1 MKADS
6 SRKGPQARAT
16 GGGRGDMTLRS
27 NSNMH
32 QESPGRRR
40 HSFAPA
46 ALAILMVTAT
56 CLSAAGEATADN
68 LGIPRAE
75 GGVLKNPAVV
85 VPAPPAAPIPAP
97 APAPATMPGPP
108 ARSAW
113 PSPKPADPAKAA
125 APGLRPAAPAAAPLV
140 PAAAPVAPAAAPVAP
155 AAAPV
160 AMKPAPPKAPAAP
173 PRAVAAPAAPSAP
186 APAPAPKAPAPRR
199 DAAAADDGTKD
210 SIVLNFENADIR
222 EVIYSLAVAMNLNYW
237 VDPRVQGQVTVRTSG
252 KLARADLEPIFH
264 QLLRNNGF
272 AAVKNGDLY
281 SIVPAEEAKTKIV
294 IPGVA
299 HDPSGRFVMNVVKVR
314 HVSAD
319 QMAQTV
325 TPFVSPGGDVISFPR
340 SNLVIITDIARNAD
354 RLEELVRTF
363 DTNTFAEMNAKIF
376 KVEHAVLED
385 LSAELMS
392 ILEAYHTAETGSPTV
407 LIPLSRLNAIAVI
420 SSDRAVVMAVDY
432 WVSVLDV
439 EAEAGGR
446 RQVYVYRVENSK
458 AVDLAGVLSEV
469 YGDSGGTS
477 RGGRRSRSGDAA
489 EAGLGLGGGL
499 ANSRSG
505 SGSGTSASSRRGA
518 NARSSSDDSSGGLSS
533 SGSGGLGSSTR
544 GGSSSSRG
552 GRSGRAGSA
561 GGGGVVLGGEG
572 QSEIFEQEV
581 KVVEDEVTNSL
592 VVLSTPRDYETLRTV
607 LRSLDVVPRQVLFEA
622 LIAEIS
628 LTEGDRL
635 SIMQTLQ
642 PSNADTSGKTGDQGG
657 SYFDMF
663 GEEMRMIGAIGA
675 GGLTGAISAYR
686 NGIEIYKGVIDAA
699 ANRGKAKILSRPN
712 LMTSDNQEA
721 RLLVGQEVPILTTQ
735 SNSDVQNNSTTQ
747 ILQSVQYR
755 DTGLVIR
762 ALPQVNSEG
771 LVNLEL
777 SLEISEVA
785 PGQSAGGIQSPTFT
799 TRKAETTVV
808 VNSGETLIIGG
819 IIAESTNDDKEGV
832 PYLMDVP
839 VIGRLFRADNTSR
852 RRVEL
857 IVLITPFVVRDRDE
871 ARSVTEDFRRRVDNV
886 LQDVDI
892 SDQRDPGSHT
902 LIIEAP
908 TGPTPPP
915 APPPSKHPKVLPPN
929 GGPIPLDFR
938 ESKS

>member
-1 MKADS
+1 MVLVVATTVVFE
-6 SRKGPQARAT
+6 SRDAT
-16 GGGRGDMTLRS
+16 AGFLTPGSHVNKGGGAKK
-27 NSNMH
+27 H
-32 QESPGRRR
+32 AEES
-40 HSFAPA
+40 
-46 ALAILMVTAT
+46 
-56 CLSAAGEATADN
+56 
-68 LGIPRAE
+68 
-75 GGVLKNPAVV
+75 
-85 VPAPPAAPIPAP
+85 
-97 APAPATMPGPP
+97 
-108 ARSAW
+108 
-113 PSPKPADPAKAA
+113 
-125 APGLRPAAPAAAPLV
+125 
-140 PAAAPVAPAAAPVAP
+140 
-155 AAAPV
+155 
-160 AMKPAPPKAPAAP
+160 APAAP
-173 PRAVAAPAAPSAP
+173 PAAGRPSAAPASVAP
-186 APAPAPKAPAPRR
+186 ASVAPAPKTGASADGNAPSHEANPNE
-199 DAAAADDGTKD
+199 DAAADD

-222 EVIYSLAVAMNLNYW
+222 EVIYSLAVAMNINYW

-252 KLARADLEPIFH
+252 RLSREDLAPIFH

-272 AAVKNGDLY
+272 AAVKTGDLY
-281 SIVPAEEAKTKIV
+281 SIVPAEEAKTRI
-294 IPGVA
+294 IQPGGDLGA
-299 HDPSGRFVMNVVKVR
+299 ENHFVMNVVKVR
-314 HVSAD
+314 HVNAD

-340 SNLVIITDIARNAD
+340 SNLVIVTDIASNAN
-354 RLEELVRTF
+354 RLEELIRTF

-376 KVEHAVLED
+376 KVEHAVLDD
-385 LSAELMS
+385 LAAELQS
-392 ILEAYHTAETGSPTV
+392 ILEAYHTAESGSAAV

-420 SSDRAVVMAVDY
+420 AHDPAAVMTVDY

-469 YGDSGGTS
+469 YGEGGGTSS
-477 RGGRRSRSGDAA
+477 RGGRRARSGDAA
-489 EAGLGLGGGL
+489 EAGLGLGGGISNTRGGSS
-499 ANSRSG
+499 NSSSSRR
-505 SGSGTSASSRRGA
+505 SASSRS
-518 NARSSSDDSSGGLSS
+518 NAGIDDGSSGSSGGGLGSGGSS
-533 SGSGGLGSSTR
+533 SSGGLGSSSR
-544 GGSSSSRG
+544 GGSSRG
-552 GRSGRAGSA
+552 GRAGRSSSGGG

-581 KVVEDEVTNSL
+581 RVVEDEITNSL
-592 VVLSTPRDYETLRTV
+592 VILSTPRDYETLRTV

-628 LTEGDRL
+628 LTEGDHL
-635 SIMQTLQ
+635 SIMQSLQ
-642 PSNADTSGKTGDQGG
+642 GSNSDTIGKGGDQGG

-663 GEEMRMIGAIGA
+663 GQELRLIGDVGA
-675 GGLTGAISAYR
+675 GGLLGAVTAYR
-686 NGIEIYKGVIDAA
+686 HGIEIYKGVIDAA
-699 ANRGKAKILSRPN
+699 ANHGKAKILSRPN

-735 SNSDVQNNSTTQ
+735 SNSTVQNNSTTQ

-819 IIAESTNDDKEGV
+819 IIADSNNDDREGV

-839 VIGRLFRADNTSR
+839 VLGRLFRSDVTSR

-871 ARSVTEDFRRRVDNV
+871 ARSVTENFRRRVDSV
-886 LQDVDI
+886 LEDVDLI
-892 SDQRDPGSHT
+892 DTRDPASHT
-902 LIIEAP
+902 LILEAP
-908 TGPTPPP
+908 GGLAPPPPP
-915 APPPSKHPKVLPPN
+915 APSSHTPVSPPN

-938 ESKS
+938 ESRS

>member
-1 MKADS
+1 MS
-6 SRKGPQARAT
+6 SAIVLA
-16 GGGRGDMTLRS
+16 
-27 NSNMH
+27 
-32 QESPGRRR
+32 
-40 HSFAPA
+40 A
-46 ALAILMVTAT
+46 ALVSLTA
-56 CLSAAGEATADN
+56 SHAGATDFG
-68 LGIPRAE
+68 LRGRSH
-75 GGVLKNPAVV
+75 GKDS
-85 VPAPPAAPIPAP
+85 
-97 APAPATMPGPP
+97 PATV
-108 ARSAW
+108 
-113 PSPKPADPAKAA
+113 
-125 APGLRPAAPAAAPLV
+125 PAAPAV
-140 PAAAPVAPAAAPVAP
+140 PGAVVAPAPVVVPGP
-155 AAAPV
+155 AV
-160 AMKPAPPKAPAAP
+160 RTPA
-173 PRAVAAPAAPSAP
+173 VIQETTETVVHENSG
-186 APAPAPKAPAPRR
+186 
-199 DAAAADDGTKD
+199 DD

-222 EVIYSLAVAMNLNYW
+222 EVIYSLAVAMNINYW
-237 VDPRVQGQVTVRTSG
+237 IDPRVQGQVTVRTSG
-252 KLARADLEPIFH
+252 KLARADLFPIFH

-272 AAVKNGDLY
+272 AAVKTGDLY
-281 SIVPAEEAKTKIV
+281 SIVPAEDAKTKV
-294 IPGVA
+294 ILPGSPLA
-299 HDPSGRFVMNVVKVR
+299 AEGHFVMNVIKVS
-314 HVSAD
+314 HVGAD

-340 SNLVIITDIARNAD
+340 SNLVIVTDIARNAD
-354 RLEELVRTF
+354 RLEELIRTF

-385 LSAELMS
+385 LTAELQS
-392 ILEAYHTAETGSPTV
+392 ILEAYHAAETGSAAV
-407 LIPLSRLNAIAVI
+407 LIPLTRLGAIAVI
-420 SSDRAVVMAVDY
+420 AHDRAVVMAVDY

-469 YGDSGGTS
+469 YGASTSGGG
-477 RGGRRSRSGDAA
+477 GGRRARSGEAA

-499 ANSRSG
+499 ANSRS
-505 SGSGTSASSRRGA
+505 SGSSNR
-518 NARSSSDDSSGGLSS
+518 RSSSSRSGGGLDDSDSSSSSMSSTGGLSS
-533 SGSGGLGSSTR
+533 SGGGSSGGGLSSSGRGSTR
-544 GGSSSSRG
+544 GGNRG
-552 GRSGRAGSA
+552 GRSGTGRSSSGGG

-572 QSEIFEQEV
+572 QNEIFEQEV
-581 KVVEDEVTNSL
+581 RVVEDETTNSL
-592 VVLSTPRDYETLRTV
+592 VILSTPRDYETLRTV

-628 LTEGDRL
+628 LTEGDSL
-635 SIMQTLQ
+635 SIMQSLQ
-642 PSNADTSGKTGDQGG
+642 GSNADTTGKTGDQGG
-657 SYFDMF
+657 TYFDAF
-663 GEEMRMIGAIGA
+663 GEELRLIGAIGS
-675 GGLTGAISAYR
+675 GGLLGAVTAYR
-686 NGIEIYKGVIDAA
+686 SGIEIYKGVINAA

-735 SNSDVQNNSTTQ
+735 SNSTVQNNSTTQ
-747 ILQSVQYR
+747 LLQSVQYR

-819 IIAESTNDDKEGV
+819 IIADSNNSDKEGV

-839 VIGRLFRADNTSR
+839 VLGRLFRSDTNTR

-871 ARSVTEDFRRRVDNV
+871 ARSVTADFRRRVDSV
-886 LQDVDI
+886 LEDVELI
-892 SDQRDPGSHT
+892 ETKDPSSHT
-902 LIIEAP
+902 LILEAP
-908 TGPTPPP
+908 SGLTGPPPLP
-915 APPPSKHPKVLPPN
+915 ASTRPPVAPPN

-938 ESKS
+938 ETRG